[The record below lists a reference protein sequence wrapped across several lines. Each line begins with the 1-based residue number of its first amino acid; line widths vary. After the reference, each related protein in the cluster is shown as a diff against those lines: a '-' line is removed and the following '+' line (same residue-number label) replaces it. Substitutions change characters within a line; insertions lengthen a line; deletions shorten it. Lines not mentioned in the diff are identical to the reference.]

1 MEGERNC
8 ESVGES
14 NENRSASF
22 GDDAGIP
29 VAYRAIFVL
38 RSRSGGAE
46 YVVRNETMR
55 AAEEETPPAS
65 VLEEEPPVP
74 SAENPLNINM
84 ADVAALDTLPGIGP
98 VLAGRIV
105 EYRSTHGA
113 FSKKED
119 LMLVEGIGEGIYGD
133 LRDVITVEEAA
144 E

>member
-1 MEGERNC
+1 MKVSEKVTKTEALLLAMTLVLLLLTG
-8 ESVGES
+8 
-14 NENRSASF
+14 
-22 GDDAGIP
+22 
-29 VAYRAIFVL
+29 AIFVL

-55 AAEEETPPAS
+55 AAAEETPPAS

-84 ADVAALDTLPGIGP
+84 ADAAALDTLPGIGP

>member
-1 MEGERNC
+1 MKVSEKVTKTEALLLAMTLVFLLLTG
-8 ESVGES
+8 
-14 NENRSASF
+14 
-22 GDDAGIP
+22 
-29 VAYRAIFVL
+29 AIFVL

-55 AAEEETPPAS
+55 AAAEETPPAS

-84 ADVAALDTLPGIGP
+84 ADAAALDTLPGIWQ

>member
-1 MEGERNC
+1 MKVSEKVTTTEALLLAMTLVFLLLTG
-8 ESVGES
+8 
-14 NENRSASF
+14 
-22 GDDAGIP
+22 
-29 VAYRAIFVL
+29 AIFVL

-55 AAEEETPPAS
+55 AAAEETPPAS

-84 ADVAALDTLPGIGP
+84 ADAAALDTLPGIGP

>member
-1 MEGERNC
+1 MKVSEKVTKTEALLLAMTLVFLLLTG
-8 ESVGES
+8 
-14 NENRSASF
+14 
-22 GDDAGIP
+22 
-29 VAYRAIFVL
+29 AIFVL

-65 VLEEEPPVP
+65 VLEEEPSVP

>member
-1 MEGERNC
+1 MKVSEKVTKTEALLLAMTLVFLVLTG
-8 ESVGES
+8 
-14 NENRSASF
+14 
-22 GDDAGIP
+22 
-29 VAYRAIFVL
+29 AIFVL

-55 AAEEETPPAS
+55 AAAEETPPAS

-84 ADVAALDTLPGIGP
+84 ADAAALDTLPGIGP

>member
-1 MEGERNC
+1 MKVSEKVTKTEALLLAMTLVFLLLTG
-8 ESVGES
+8 
-14 NENRSASF
+14 
-22 GDDAGIP
+22 
-29 VAYRAIFVL
+29 AIFVL

-98 VLAGRIV
+98 VLAGRNV

>member
-1 MEGERNC
+1 MKVSEKVTKTEALLLAMTLVFLLLTG
-8 ESVGES
+8 
-14 NENRSASF
+14 
-22 GDDAGIP
+22 
-29 VAYRAIFVL
+29 AIFVL
-38 RSRSGGAE
+38 RSRSGGAD

>member
-1 MEGERNC
+1 MK
-8 ESVGES
+8 
-14 NENRSASF
+14 ASEKVTKTEALLLAMTLVF
-22 GDDAGIP
+22 LLLTG
-29 VAYRAIFVL
+29 AIFVL

-55 AAEEETPPAS
+55 AAAEETPPAS

-84 ADVAALDTLPGIGP
+84 ADAAALDTLPGIGP

>member
-1 MEGERNC
+1 MKVSEKVTKTEALLLAMTLVFLLLTG
-8 ESVGES
+8 
-14 NENRSASF
+14 
-22 GDDAGIP
+22 
-29 VAYRAIFVL
+29 AIFVL

-119 LMLVEGIGEGIYGD
+119 LMLVEGISEGIYGD

>member
-1 MEGERNC
+1 MKVSEKVTKTEALLLAMTLVFLLLTG
-8 ESVGES
+8 
-14 NENRSASF
+14 
-22 GDDAGIP
+22 
-29 VAYRAIFVL
+29 AIFVL

-55 AAEEETPPAS
+55 AAAEETPPAS

-84 ADVAALDTLPGIGP
+84 ADAAALDTLPGIGP

-113 FSKKED
+113 FS
-119 LMLVEGIGEGIYGD
+119 
-133 LRDVITVEEAA
+133 
-144 E
+144 

>member
-1 MEGERNC
+1 MKVSEKVTKTEALLLAMTLVFLLLTG
-8 ESVGES
+8 
-14 NENRSASF
+14 
-22 GDDAGIP
+22 
-29 VAYRAIFVL
+29 AIFVL

-55 AAEEETPPAS
+55 AAAEETPPAS

-84 ADVAALDTLPGIGP
+84 ADAAALDTLPGIGP

-105 EYRSTHGA
+105 EYRSTQGA

>member
-22 GDDAGIP
+22 
-29 VAYRAIFVL
+29 
-38 RSRSGGAE
+38 SGGAE

>member
-1 MEGERNC
+1 MKVSEKVTKTEALLLAMTLVFLLLTG
-8 ESVGES
+8 
-14 NENRSASF
+14 
-22 GDDAGIP
+22 
-29 VAYRAIFVL
+29 AIFVL

-74 SAENPLNINM
+74 STENPLNINM

>member
-1 MEGERNC
+1 MKVSEKVTKTEALLLAMTLVFLLLTG
-8 ESVGES
+8 
-14 NENRSASF
+14 
-22 GDDAGIP
+22 
-29 VAYRAIFVL
+29 AIFVL

-84 ADVAALDTLPGIGP
+84 ADAAALDTLPGIGP

-105 EYRSTHGA
+105 EDRSTHGA

>member
-1 MEGERNC
+1 MKVSEKVTKTEALLLAMTLVFLLLTG
-8 ESVGES
+8 
-14 NENRSASF
+14 
-22 GDDAGIP
+22 
-29 VAYRAIFVL
+29 AIFVL

-55 AAEEETPPAS
+55 AAAEETPPAS

-84 ADVAALDTLPGIGP
+84 ADAAALDTLPGIGP

-119 LMLVEGIGEGIYGD
+119 LMLVEGIGEGIYGE

>member
-1 MEGERNC
+1 MKVSEKVTKTEALLLAMTLVFLLLTG
-8 ESVGES
+8 
-14 NENRSASF
+14 
-22 GDDAGIP
+22 
-29 VAYRAIFVL
+29 AIFVL

>member
-1 MEGERNC
+1 MKVSEKVTKTEALLLAMTLVFLLLTG
-8 ESVGES
+8 G
-14 NENRSASF
+14 
-22 GDDAGIP
+22 
-29 VAYRAIFVL
+29 IFVL

-55 AAEEETPPAS
+55 AAAEETPPAS

-84 ADVAALDTLPGIGP
+84 ADAAALDTLPGIGP

>member
-1 MEGERNC
+1 MKVSEKVTKTEALLLAMTLVFLLLTG
-8 ESVGES
+8 
-14 NENRSASF
+14 
-22 GDDAGIP
+22 
-29 VAYRAIFVL
+29 AIFVL

-74 SAENPLNINM
+74 SADNPLNINM

>member
-29 VAYRAIFVL
+29 VAYRSHFLCCAAAAAA
-38 RSRSGGAE
+38 RE

-55 AAEEETPPAS
+55 AAAEETPPAS

-84 ADVAALDTLPGIGP
+84 ADAAALDTLPGIGP

-113 FSKKED
+113 FQRKK
-119 LMLVEGIGEGIYGD
+119 I
-133 LRDVITVEEAA
+133 
-144 E
+144 

>member
-1 MEGERNC
+1 MK
-8 ESVGES
+8 V
-14 NENRSASF
+14 SAKVTKTEALLLAMTLVF
-22 GDDAGIP
+22 LLLTG
-29 VAYRAIFVL
+29 AIFVL

>member
-1 MEGERNC
+1 MIVSEKVTKTEALLLAMTLVFLLLTG
-8 ESVGES
+8 
-14 NENRSASF
+14 
-22 GDDAGIP
+22 
-29 VAYRAIFVL
+29 AIFVL

-55 AAEEETPPAS
+55 AAAEETPPAS

-84 ADVAALDTLPGIGP
+84 ADAAALDTLPGIGP

>member
-1 MEGERNC
+1 MKVSEKVTKTEALLLAMTLVFLLLTG
-8 ESVGES
+8 
-14 NENRSASF
+14 
-22 GDDAGIP
+22 
-29 VAYRAIFVL
+29 AIFVL

-74 SAENPLNINM
+74 SAENPLNINL
-84 ADVAALDTLPGIGP
+84 ADAAALDTLPGIGP

>member
-1 MEGERNC
+1 MKVSEKVTKTEALLLAMTLVFLLLTG
-8 ESVGES
+8 
-14 NENRSASF
+14 
-22 GDDAGIP
+22 
-29 VAYRAIFVL
+29 AIFVL

-84 ADVAALDTLPGIGP
+84 ADAAALDTRPGIGP

>member
-1 MEGERNC
+1 MKVSEKVTKTEALLLAMTLVFLLLTG
-8 ESVGES
+8 
-14 NENRSASF
+14 
-22 GDDAGIP
+22 
-29 VAYRAIFVL
+29 AIFVL

-55 AAEEETPPAS
+55 AAAEVTPPAS

-84 ADVAALDTLPGIGP
+84 ADAAALDTLPGIGP

>member
-1 MEGERNC
+1 MKVSEKVTKTEALLLAMTLVFLLLTG
-8 ESVGES
+8 
-14 NENRSASF
+14 
-22 GDDAGIP
+22 
-29 VAYRAIFVL
+29 AIFVL

-55 AAEEETPPAS
+55 AAAEETPPAS

-84 ADVAALDTLPGIGP
+84 ADAAALDTLPGIGP

-113 FSKKED
+113 FSKLED

>member
-1 MEGERNC
+1 MKVSEKVTKTEALLLAMTLVFLLLTG
-8 ESVGES
+8 
-14 NENRSASF
+14 
-22 GDDAGIP
+22 
-29 VAYRAIFVL
+29 AIFVL

-46 YVVRNETMR
+46 YVVRNETMI
-55 AAEEETPPAS
+55 AAAEETPPAS

-84 ADVAALDTLPGIGP
+84 ADAAALDTLPGIGP

>member
-1 MEGERNC
+1 MKGSEKVTKTEALRLAMTLVFLLLTG
-8 ESVGES
+8 
-14 NENRSASF
+14 
-22 GDDAGIP
+22 
-29 VAYRAIFVL
+29 AIFVL

-84 ADVAALDTLPGIGP
+84 ADAAALDTLPGIGP

>member
-1 MEGERNC
+1 MKVSEKVTKTEALLLAMTLVFLLLTG
-8 ESVGES
+8 
-14 NENRSASF
+14 
-22 GDDAGIP
+22 
-29 VAYRAIFVL
+29 AIFVL

-84 ADVAALDTLPGIGP
+84 ADAAALDTLPGIGP

-133 LRDVITVEEAA
+133 LGDVITVEEAA

>member
-1 MEGERNC
+1 MKVSEKVTKTEALLLAMTLVFLLLTG
-8 ESVGES
+8 
-14 NENRSASF
+14 
-22 GDDAGIP
+22 
-29 VAYRAIFVL
+29 AIFVL

-84 ADVAALDTLPGIGP
+84 ADAAALDTLPGIGP

-119 LMLVEGIGEGIYGD
+119 VMLVEGIGEGIYGD

>member
-1 MEGERNC
+1 MKVSEKVTKTEALLLAMTLVFLLLTG
-8 ESVGES
+8 
-14 NENRSASF
+14 
-22 GDDAGIP
+22 
-29 VAYRAIFVL
+29 AIFVL

-55 AAEEETPPAS
+55 AAAQETPPAS

-84 ADVAALDTLPGIGP
+84 ADAAALDTLPGIGP

>member
-1 MEGERNC
+1 MKVSEKVTKTEALLLAMTLVFLLLTG
-8 ESVGES
+8 
-14 NENRSASF
+14 
-22 GDDAGIP
+22 
-29 VAYRAIFVL
+29 AIFVL

-55 AAEEETPPAS
+55 PAAEETPPAS

-84 ADVAALDTLPGIGP
+84 ADAAALDTLPGIGP

>member
-1 MEGERNC
+1 MKVSEKVTKTEALLLAMTLVFLLLTG
-8 ESVGES
+8 
-14 NENRSASF
+14 
-22 GDDAGIP
+22 
-29 VAYRAIFVL
+29 AIFVL
-38 RSRSGGAE
+38 RSRSGGAD

-55 AAEEETPPAS
+55 AAAEETPPAS

-84 ADVAALDTLPGIGP
+84 ADAAALDTLPGIGP

>member
-1 MEGERNC
+1 MKVSEKVTKTEALLLAMTLVFLLLTG
-8 ESVGES
+8 
-14 NENRSASF
+14 
-22 GDDAGIP
+22 
-29 VAYRAIFVL
+29 AIFVL

-55 AAEEETPPAS
+55 AAAEETPPAS

-84 ADVAALDTLPGIGP
+84 ADAAALDTLPGIGP

>member
-1 MEGERNC
+1 MKVSEKVTKTEALLLAMKLVFLLLTG
-8 ESVGES
+8 
-14 NENRSASF
+14 
-22 GDDAGIP
+22 
-29 VAYRAIFVL
+29 AIFVL

-55 AAEEETPPAS
+55 AAAEETPPAS

-84 ADVAALDTLPGIGP
+84 ADAAALDTLPGIGP